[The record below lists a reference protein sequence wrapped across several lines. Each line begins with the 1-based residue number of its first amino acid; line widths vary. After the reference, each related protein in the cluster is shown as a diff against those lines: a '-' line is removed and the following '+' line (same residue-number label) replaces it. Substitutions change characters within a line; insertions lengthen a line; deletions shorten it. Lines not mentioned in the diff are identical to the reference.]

1 MLGQTVWQVLVLV
14 NVMSCPGRHS
24 HCSKVLVGL
33 WKEDGREHAA
43 GYQINLMTYLL
54 QRAPWKKK
62 KVSMKLVIIHENFL
76 VVVSRYH
83 WGRMF
88 TQGFSSSMVAIVL
101 SLVGVGSRFCSF
113 LNRIV
118 AITWWNCRKCKA
130 GVSREIVLRET
141 TMTHCLS
148 A

>member
-1 MLGQTVWQVLVLV
+1 
-14 NVMSCPGRHS
+14 
-24 HCSKVLVGL
+24 
-33 WKEDGREHAA
+33 
-43 GYQINLMTYLL
+43 
-54 QRAPWKKK
+54 
-62 KVSMKLVIIHENFL
+62 MKLVIIHENFL
-76 VVVSRYH
+76 VVMSRYH

-113 LNRIV
+113 LNRIGE
-118 AITWWNCRKCKA
+118 TEKCKA

-141 TMTHCLS
+141 TVTHCLS